1 MDWRG
6 GDPLP
11 AAEDVVPYTQPL
23 HLRGTMNTHSFGH
36 LLRDNL
42 MALVDL
48 PLRFGRDP
56 VDFDW
61 VRMRWVRMRW
71 VRMRW
76 VRMRWV
82 RMRWARMRWVRMRW
96 YTCIGYACT
105 PPRLL
110 AKPSLAL
117 TLNCRSAQP
126 ASGMTSSDVLSSLR

>member
-1 MDWRG
+1 M
-6 GDPLP
+6 
-11 AAEDVVPYTQPL
+11 PYTQPL

-56 VDFDW
+56 ADFDW
-61 VRMRWVRMRW
+61 V
-71 VRMRW
+71 
-76 VRMRWV
+76 
-82 RMRWARMRWVRMRW
+82 RMRWVRMRW

-110 AKPSLAL
+110 AKPSLGL